1 MHVKGLNIRRCLGI
15 AAVALVTACGGDSE
29 DAAGGADTGG
39 QAVALSVQ
47 NEPTLSA
54 TAVQEFISTQG
65 IASRGVGTSPGQ
77 ISIASRSVQRAM
89 ASLRQPGRVTALAE
103 PPFTDACSGGGS
115 VTLEVA
121 DDLLSFKATFD
132 ACVEDGETINGS
144 ISLNLVSI
152 SDDSLLQTF
161 DVKVTG
167 LSATQD
173 NVTAKLTGDLRMTL
187 DASTAGQ
194 TTGSFTSTTQSFEQ
208 SANGQVQI
216 SSTLRNFQLAHVVAE
231 SGQLTDTFSFNSDGT
246 QAALGTVAYKAET
259 PTALATLAGAT
270 EPSSGQLKVTVNGKG
285 LILLTVEATRV
296 RVQGDVEGDGTFEID
311 RFDTWSNLSGGL

>member
-15 AAVALVTACGGDSE
+15 AAVALLTACGGDSE

-39 QAVALSVQ
+39 QTVALSVQ

-54 TAVQEFISTQG
+54 TAVQEFVSAQG

-89 ASLRQPGRVTALAE
+89 ASLRQPGRVTAQAE
-103 PPFTDACSGGGS
+103 PPFDDACSGGGS
-115 VTLEVA
+115 VTLEFA
-121 DDLLSFKATFD
+121 DDLLSFNATFN

-144 ISLNLVSI
+144 ISLSLVSI

-173 NVTAKLTGDLRMTL
+173 NVTVKLTGDLSMAL
-187 DASTAGQ
+187 DARTTGQ
-194 TTGSFTSTTQSFEQ
+194 TTATFTSTTQSFEQ
-208 SANGQVQI
+208 SVNGQVKI
-216 SSTLRNFQLAHVVAE
+216 SSTLRNFQLAHVVAD

-246 QAALGTVAYKAET
+246 VAALGTVAYKAET
-259 PTALATLAGAT
+259 PTALTTLAGAT
-270 EPSSGQLKVTVNGKG
+270 DPSSGQIKVTVNGKG
-285 LILLTVEATRV
+285 IILLTVEATRV
-296 RVQGDVEGDGTFEID
+296 HVQADLEGDGTFEVD
-311 RFDTWSNLSGGL
+311 RFDTWSKLSGGL